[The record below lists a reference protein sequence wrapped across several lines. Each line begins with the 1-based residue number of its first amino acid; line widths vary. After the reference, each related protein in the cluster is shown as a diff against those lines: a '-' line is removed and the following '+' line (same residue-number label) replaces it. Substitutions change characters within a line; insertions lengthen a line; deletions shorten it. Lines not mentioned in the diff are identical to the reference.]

1 MQKPVAT
8 VHLHFTPPIPIAFA
22 GSTIITRFVQNSV
35 SSVHPLLT
43 LPNPYAFAGSTFIT
57 SFVQNPMSTVQSM
70 LKPRRSAQSPSDLAA
85 SSLAGP
91 SYPHPPSSFLSPS
104 MRGSAGAAAS
114 SAGAGSSNPSGSQGG
129 GTSYASQ
136 GYQTL
141 SFGHGAGSSQSQM
154 LGQGQGVEQ
163 GQGQGQ
169 GQGAGVMGAMAAFS
183 VTRTPSNLT
192 ERRSLDERVTGR
204 RSDAPGEQLCV
215 RGWVGGWA
223 EQQVCDML

>member
-1 MQKPVAT
+1 
-8 VHLHFTPPIPIAFA
+8 
-22 GSTIITRFVQNSV
+22 
-35 SSVHPLLT
+35 
-43 LPNPYAFAGSTFIT
+43 
-57 SFVQNPMSTVQSM
+57 M

-91 SYPHPPSSFLSPS
+91 SYQHPPASFLSPS

-114 SAGAGSSNPSGSQGG
+114 SAEAGSSNPSGSQGG

-136 GYQTL
+136 GFQTL

-169 GQGAGVMGAMAAFS
+169 GQGAGAMGTMAAFS

-204 RSDAPGEQLCV
+204 RSDAPGEQVCV
-215 RGWVGGWA
+215 RGWVIRCWLQQQTLGIKRRGGGA
-223 EQQVCDML
+223 GAGFGNMRRVQPPALGMACVCCGASNQL